1 MKQQLLIACALF
13 LLLFADGRSLTAAE
27 AGSGGVP
34 PDMTPEKLEKEV
46 QRRFKY
52 IEQRL
57 LSGRSARTIEE
68 SGNARAMEILR
79 RSKERMGT
87 ISQWISEGRLE
98 DAYLALRELG
108 RSMREALQ
116 LARAKERS
124 EKKVRDGMEEAKVVN
139 DAYFERVKKRGATS
153 AKGDIKILIDKAKKA
168 RARADLER
176 KRGDYV
182 TARVSYEESTRLLKD
197 AISLFREG
205 RK

>member
-1 MKQQLLIACALF
+1 VRYEFDEEGDEDIEDILIPVKSETISAVVFPHTLHAWWLNCKSCHPRRFTRTAGETRMTMKEMAKGTGRRMEMKQQLLIACALF

-108 RSMREALQ
+108 RSMRQRGIL
-116 LARAKERS
+116 RS
-124 EKKVRDGMEEAKVVN
+124 
-139 DAYFERVKKRGATS
+139 
-153 AKGDIKILIDKAKKA
+153 
-168 RARADLER
+168 
-176 KRGDYV
+176 
-182 TARVSYEESTRLLKD
+182 
-197 AISLFREG
+197 
-205 RK
+205 

>member
-1 MKQQLLIACALF
+1 MKQQLLFACALF
-13 LLLFADGRSLTAAE
+13 LLLLADGRLLIAAE

-34 PDMTPEKLEKEV
+34 PDMTPERLEKEV

-52 IEQRL
+52 IDQRL
-57 LSGRSARTIEE
+57 LSGRSARAIEE
-68 SGNARAMEILR
+68 SGNARAIEILR
-79 RSKERMGT
+79 RSKERMGE

-153 AKGDIKILIDKAKKA
+153 AQGEIKDLINRAKKA
-168 RARADLER
+168 RVRADMER

-182 TARVSYEESTRLLKD
+182 TARVSYEESTRLLKE

-205 RK
+205 KK

>member
-1 MKQQLLIACALF
+1 MKQQLLFACALF
-13 LLLFADGRSLTAAE
+13 LLLLADGRSLIAAE

-52 IEQRL
+52 IDQRL
-57 LSGRSARTIEE
+57 LSGRSARAIEE
-68 SGNARAMEILR
+68 SGNARAIEILR
-79 RSKERMGT
+79 RSKERMGE

-153 AKGDIKILIDKAKKA
+153 AQGEIKDLINRAKKA
-168 RARADLER
+168 RVRADMER

-182 TARVSYEESTRLLKD
+182 TARVSYEESTRLLKE

-205 RK
+205 KK

>member
-1 MKQQLLIACALF
+1 MKQQLLFACALF
-13 LLLFADGRSLTAAE
+13 LLLLADGRLLIAAE

-52 IEQRL
+52 IDQRL
-57 LSGRSARTIEE
+57 LSGRSARAIEE
-68 SGNARAMEILR
+68 SGNARAIEILR
-79 RSKERMGT
+79 RSKERMGE

-153 AKGDIKILIDKAKKA
+153 AQGEIKDLINRAKKA
-168 RARADLER
+168 RVRADMER

-182 TARVSYEESTRLLKD
+182 TARVSYEESTRLLKE

-205 RK
+205 KK